1 MLSNLQVLRGVAALG
16 VVFFHTGYK
25 LAGDWH
31 TEFFGVST
39 FFVISGFIM
48 CFITQKGADDFLA
61 KRLVRIAPLYW
72 LCTLVILVVM
82 FGFALFDS
90 ATWRSPLDGRPG
102 EPLWAYVGR
111 SLLFLPI
118 GDKYPI
124 LNVGWSLNY
133 EMYFYL
139 IFAAA
144 LAISRRL
151 APLIVVGCLVALN
164 HAADTVCTAAA
175 CHYLSLDYTKFFIAG
190 IAIFYALQTFAPAAP
205 RRTVVWIGVALI
217 ALCYGSQFVGPLWA
231 NSITPSIYMT
241 LAAAAPVVIVASAL
255 FVEYAGGAITWRP
268 LILIGDASYAIY
280 LTHPIV
286 FEIMK
291 TSNERWLQLPTPESS
306 TTMMLFYVA
315 LAGVAGVIVHLAIEN
330 PLLRLIRRK
339 RQPGT
344 QTFASGNGLDAAG
357 PHQAA
362 SAAR

>member
-31 TEFFGVST
+31 TEFFGVAT

-48 CFITQKGADDFLA
+48 CFITRKGADDFLG

-72 LCTLVILVVM
+72 LCTLAVLVVM
-82 FGFALFDS
+82 FGFGLFDP
-90 ATWRSPLDGRPG
+90 ATWRSPLDGRPD

-111 SLLFLPI
+111 GLLFLPI

-139 IFAAA
+139 LFAAA

-151 APLIVVGCLVALN
+151 APMIVVGCLVALN
-164 HAADTVCTAAA
+164 FAADTICTAAA

-190 IAIFYALQTFAPAAP
+190 IAIFYALQTFAPAEP
-205 RRTVVWIGVALI
+205 RRAIIWIGAVLI

-231 NSITPSIYMT
+231 NSITPSVYMT

-255 FVEYAGGAITWRP
+255 FVEYAGGAITWQP

-286 FEIMK
+286 FEVMK
-291 TSNERWLQLPTPESS
+291 TSNERWLQLPTPEASMG
-306 TTMMLFYVA
+306 MMLFYVA

-330 PLLRLIRRK
+330 PLLRLIKRR
-339 RQPGT
+339 RQPIARVFT
-344 QTFASGNGLDAAG
+344 SGNGLDAIRQ
-357 PHQAA
+357 HQAS